1 MLGVPFILTMLSQNL
16 IVVAAAMSLIAAM
29 GSFMPP
35 VALTAVIA
43 AQVVDEPHYLK
54 IVKPLIIPSVVAIII
69 GVLMIRYANQI
80 ARIVL

>member
-1 MLGVPFILTMLSQNL
+1 
-16 IVVAAAMSLIAAM
+16 M

-43 AQVVDEPHYLK
+43 AQVVEEPHYLK
-54 IVKPLIIPSVVAIII
+54 IVKPLIIPSLVAIAV
-69 GVLMIRYANQI
+69 GVLMIRYATQI